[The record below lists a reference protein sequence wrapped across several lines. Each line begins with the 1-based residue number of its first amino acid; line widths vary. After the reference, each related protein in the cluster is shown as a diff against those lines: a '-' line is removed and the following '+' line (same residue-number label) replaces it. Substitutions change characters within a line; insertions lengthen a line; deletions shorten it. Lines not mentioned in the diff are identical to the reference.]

1 MSITNVIVFYLHM
14 TMHTHKDLKIPFP
27 HKKIFF
33 FWQEIL
39 KQAKKH
45 NWSNAKYCSES
56 SVALL
61 RGSSNG
67 GQKSIGGGL
76 MKTMS

>member
-27 HKKIFF
+27 HNLFF
-33 FWQEIL
+33 FWQEIR
-39 KQAKKH
+39 KQAKEH

-61 RGSSNG
+61 RGSSNEDW
-67 GQKSIGGGL
+67 KNIGGVL
-76 MKTMS
+76 MKTMG